1 MSFIEAFLKEISAA
15 QLRKIVELTQR
26 HMRFL
31 YREVGLFAR
40 KTQNPSKRLIVY
52 GREGAKSGRAGGM
65 TGTSLFLL
73 MKNGRFQSEMGF
85 PKRYNPE
92 SNVGNALFK
101 SLRTRVMRSK
111 GSKRLMRVMWELD
124 YKKVVDM
131 VRYQLPSGKGDGG
144 YMHWLKFLDPRE
156 EVAGYKFTPIV
167 ALKKGVK
174 KAAQTNKGGGGRRP
188 RAFGRPGV
196 GPSNAGWMVKGPGV
210 WKLSARAN
218 PLGVRGDW
226 YQESIPD
233 VWHPLLQYWKR
244 KVSMLHIKTL
254 RKYRSGLSSF
264 A

>member
-1 MSFIEAFLKEISAA
+1 MPVELFMKQVTTA

-40 KTQNPSKRLIVY
+40 TTQNPSKRLIVY
-52 GREGAKSGRAGGM
+52 GREGAKSERAGGM
-65 TGTSLFLL
+65 TGTTLFLL

-92 SNVGNALFK
+92 RNVGNALFK
-101 SLRTRVMRSK
+101 SLRTKVKRSTR
-111 GSKRLMRVMWELD
+111 SIRLMRVMWELD
-124 YKKVVDM
+124 YKNVVDM
-131 VRYQLPSGKGDGG
+131 VRYRLPSGKGDGG
-144 YMHWLKFLDPRE
+144 YLHWLKFLDPSE
-156 EVAGYKFTPIV
+156 EVAGYKFTPVV
-167 ALKKGVK
+167 ALKRGVK
-174 KAAQTNKGGGGRRP
+174 KAARMQKGGTRRP

-210 WKLSARAN
+210 WKLSSRAN

-233 VWHPLLQYWKR
+233 VWFPLLQYWKR

-254 RKYRSGLSSF
+254 RKYQTGLRGF